1 MKTKLTYTLLFGFLS
16 IGSLFA
22 QNVTTVRAANSDI
35 SDNLNLQA
43 VSSIF
48 GDSRDLEDFERR
60 LNDPDMMISNLDLN
74 GDNRVDYLRVVE
86 LAERSTHVIV
96 LQAVLGPDT
105 FQDVATIEVE
115 RDRYNNVT
123 VQVVGDPYIYGP
135 NYIYEPV
142 YVTRPVLFGLF
153 WVSSYRPY
161 YSPWYWDYYPT
172 YYNYWTP
179 CAPYRYHNHVNV
191 YINYRNTYNYVN
203 TRYSSRAMAIYSPR
217 RSNGYERMYPGRS
230 FEARNNNVRN
240 HYELQQNR
248 NNLAGGRNGN
258 PRFNS
263 NGVRNTGDNGGRAFS
278 GNGRENGT
286 RSINQGGRNFNN
298 GATTMPNRNNND
310 LQGGGRSF
318 NNGAAVNGRSNNDF
332 QGGGRSFNGNNN
344 PSFGTPSR
352 GISNPRPNINNQSS
366 GFGNGRGNYGGN
378 RSEVS
383 SPAPSRQ
390 YSNPGRSFDNGGGNQ
405 PIVRPQQS
413 PRFDNPEP
421 RNNAG
426 GNGGFQQQPRMQQQ
440 APVRANNN
448 PAPSMPNGGG
458 RGGNM
463 QGGRPGRG

>member
-1 MKTKLTYTLLFGFLS
+1 MKTKLIYSLLFGFLS

-142 YVTRPVLFGLF
+142 YVTRPVLFNVF

-179 CAPYRYHNHVNV
+179 CAPYRYHNHVHV

-217 RSNGYERMYPGRS
+217 RANGYERMYPGRS

-248 NNLAGGRNGN
+248 NNLAGGRNN
-258 PRFNS
+258 STRFNS
-263 NGVRNTGDNGGRAFS
+263 NGVRNTGDNGTRAFS

-286 RSINQGGRNFNN
+286 RSVNQAGRNFNNGTTATPNRGNADFQGGGRNFNN
-298 GATTMPNRNNND
+298 NNNSP
-310 LQGGGRSF
+310 SF
-318 NNGAAVNGRSNNDF
+318 NN
-332 QGGGRSFNGNNN
+332 
-344 PSFGTPSR
+344 PSR
-352 GISNPRPNINNQSS
+352 SISTPRAGATNPSS

-378 RSEVS
+378 SPDAA
-383 SPAPSRQ
+383 PAPSRQ
-390 YSNPGRSFDNGGGNQ
+390 YSTPGRNFNNAGSAPQ
-405 PIVRPQQS
+405 VVRPQQT
-413 PRFDNPEP
+413 PRLD
-421 RNNAG
+421 NAG
-426 GNGGFQQQPRMQQQ
+426 SRGNGNNGGGFQQQPRMQQQ
-440 APVRANNN
+440 APIRANNN
-448 PAPSMPNGGG
+448 PAPAVSNP
-458 RGGNM
+458 RGASIP
-463 QGGRPGRG
+463 GGRPGRG